1 MIVSSIQD
9 MYFCLS
15 ETDQLSD
22 IQIVVNID
30 ALAEIFFPERIYW
43 HIKAYSKRGKSI
55 MFSKSLMGIV
65 IH

>member
-30 ALAEIFFPERIYW
+30 ALAEIFFQNVFID
-43 HIKAYSKRGKSI
+43 ILKRTVKEVSQLC
-55 MFSKSLMGIV
+55 SV
-65 IH
+65 NH

>member
-30 ALAEIFFPERIYW
+30 ALAEIFSRTYLLIY
-43 HIKAYSKRGKSI
+43 
-55 MFSKSLMGIV
+55 
-65 IH
+65 